1 MRAMHGVRVRA
12 ILPRMKRSTV
22 AKKAL
27 DLPSKERA
35 KLARQL
41 IESLENLSESEADKL
56 WLDEAERRAADIDQ
70 GKAKLIPGEEVAR
83 KARALL
89 K

>member
-1 MRAMHGVRVRA
+1 
-12 ILPRMKRSTV
+12 MKASTV
-22 AKKAL
+22 AKQAL
-27 DLPSKERA
+27 HLPSKQRA
-35 KLARQL
+35 KLAQQL
-41 IESLENLSESEADKL
+41 IESLEDLSEAEADKL

-70 GKAKLIPGEEVAR
+70 GKAKLVPAEEVAR